1 MVHFFVRY
9 NTTSIYAFQNAFEH
23 TRTHSNTQLTQC
35 SINHKMQFL
44 TLAGEVVLCILF
56 FGVVHFAVMQFDRN
70 AYHLRSHATTSTPSQ
85 SSSSSTPEWLDALY
99 FSLVTQ
105 STVGYGSIV
114 PQSTLAKTITSVQIL
129 TTLLF
134 VIRWATLRAYGK
146 TF

>member
-23 TRTHSNTQLTQC
+23 TRTHSNTLEHIGLSTTT
-35 SINHKMQFL
+35 MQFL
-44 TLAGEVVLCILF
+44 TLAGEVILCILF

-70 AYHLRSHATTSTPSQ
+70 AYHLRSHATTSTPSH
-85 SSSSSTPEWLDALY
+85 SSSSTTPEWLDALY

-114 PQSTLAKTITSVQIL
+114 PQSPLAKTITSVQIL

-146 TF
+146 SF